1 MSILHQY
8 LRRDKAN
15 KQEIVKVSLIEN
27 NLTGVSSSLIAGII
41 SHLQVHTLLI
51 HKNRPRIIDMKD
63 ISTSPTLKVLN
74 LNDNKLRDLGTELLS
89 KRITNTKTLRVVITH
104 R

>member
-15 KQEIVKVSLIEN
+15 KQEIIIKVNLSTN

-51 HKNRPRIIDMKD
+51 HKNRPKIIDMKD
-63 ISTSPTLKVLN
+63 ISTSLHFVTLEQNYCLK
-74 LNDNKLRDLGTELLS
+74 E
-89 KRITNTKTLRVVITH
+89 
-104 R
+104 